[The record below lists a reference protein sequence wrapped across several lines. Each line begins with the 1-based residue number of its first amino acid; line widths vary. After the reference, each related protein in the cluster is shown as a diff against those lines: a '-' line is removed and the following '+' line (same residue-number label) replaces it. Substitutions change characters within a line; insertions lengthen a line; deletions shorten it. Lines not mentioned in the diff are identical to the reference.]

1 MSSLSP
7 MLENWIPL
15 IALLWLASIV
25 LLVVSMRRYA
35 TSRSFFDARAARL
48 FVHEP
53 FLPAAAPDPVA
64 ETLADQSETDP
75 GSAPVPSLHDAVRER
90 VARDPAT
97 AHGLVELVRALY
109 LDGSSFEFH
118 AIAELDAEDRA
129 LAKAL
134 VDAWLADPVAVD
146 DWKRLYDAVREARPL
161 EQLRNSTDQ
170 HARQ

>member
-1 MSSLSP
+1 MGSPSP
-7 MLENWIPL
+7 MLENWILL

-53 FLPAAAPDPVA
+53 FLPTPAPDPVA

-75 GSAPVPSLHDAVRER
+75 GSAPAPTPSLHDTVCER

-134 VDAWLADPVAVD
+134 VDAWLADPAAVD
-146 DWKRLYDAVREARPL
+146 EWKQLYDAVRAPL
-161 EQLRNSTDQ
+161 EPLQQRN
-170 HARQ
+170 